1 MYKQAII
8 LRKDIK
14 MSVGKAISQAVHAA
28 LGAVNLADK
37 AEVENWEREGGKK
50 IVLKVG
56 SLKELKNL
64 YLKAKKLRLPCFLVR
79 DAGLTQLKPGTV
91 TALAIGPA
99 KEEDIDRVTG
109 KLKLY

>member
-14 MSVGKAISQAVHAA
+14 MGAGKAITQAVHAS
-28 LGAVNLADK
+28 LGAIKLVDK
-37 AEVENWEREGGKK
+37 KDVEKWEKEGGKK
-50 IVLKVG
+50 IVLKAG
-56 SLKELKNL
+56 SLKELKEL
-64 YLKAKKLRLPCFLVR
+64 YSKAKKLELPCFLVK
-79 DAGLTQLKPGTV
+79 DAGLTQLRPGTV

-99 KEEDIDRVTG
+99 KEKDIDKVTG

>member
-14 MSVGKAISQAVHAA
+14 MGVGKAIAQALHAS
-28 LGAVNLADK
+28 LGAIRLVDK
-37 AEVENWEREGGKK
+37 KDIERWEKEGGKK
-50 IVLKVG
+50 IVLKAG
-56 SLKELKNL
+56 SLKELKDL
-64 YLKAKKLRLPCFLVR
+64 YSKAKRLKLPCFLVR
-79 DAGLTQLKPGTV
+79 DAGLTQLKPGTI

-99 KEEDIDRVTG
+99 KEEDVDKVTG